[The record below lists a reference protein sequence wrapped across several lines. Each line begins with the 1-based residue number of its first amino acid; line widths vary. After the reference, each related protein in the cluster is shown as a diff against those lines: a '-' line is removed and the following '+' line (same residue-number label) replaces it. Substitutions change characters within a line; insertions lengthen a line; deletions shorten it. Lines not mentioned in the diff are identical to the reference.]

1 MKQVIVDTNA
11 LLRFLLNDIPQQKK
25 EVEKLLWQ
33 AKQNKRTIRI
43 LPIVIFE
50 IDFTLRKYYQF
61 GKEKLIDK
69 LESIVGTDYM
79 QVEQKEVF
87 LEALKLYRVTNI
99 SFVDCFLL
107 LQAESRGAELFTF
120 DKKLIKLSKQ
130 QGSTL
135 NGAGKSVLK

>member
-25 EVEKLLWQ
+25 EVEKLLRQ
-33 AKQNKRTIRI
+33 AKQNKITLCI

-61 GKEKLIDK
+61 DKEKVIDK

-87 LEALKLYRVTNI
+87 FEVLKLYRVTNI

-120 DKKLIKLSKQ
+120 DKKLIALSKQ
-130 QGSTL
+130 QAK
-135 NGAGKSVLK
+135 N